1 MLTPEF
7 LASFLKA
14 AVLMA
19 TPLILA
25 ATGGVYAERSGIM
38 PVGIEGMML
47 VSSLMAVFGS
57 KITGNAFLGALIA
70 MATGGL
76 LSVIFAYL
84 TVSRGADQ
92 MVIGLSMNL
101 LALGLTNWLAPI
113 LTGGEMARVALF
125 PVLLPQSWHSIPIL
139 GPMIFAQPIIVWI
152 ALILPFISSR
162 ILYNTTWGLNI
173 RSVGENP
180 EAASA
185 AGLSVVKQ
193 RYLAVI
199 IQGVMAGLAG
209 SSLSLAEMGL
219 FVTNMTAGRGFIVL
233 ASHVVGRWDP
243 IFVALACLLFGSAD
257 AFAIRIQLFQIG
269 IPYQAIVVIPY
280 IITIIALAGLVGRT
294 NAPKALGK
302 FFKPSGG

>member
-1 MLTPEF
+1 MFTPDF
-7 LASFLKA
+7 LNSFLKA

-38 PVGIEGMML
+38 PIGIEGMML
-47 VSSLMAVFGS
+47 ASAFMAVVGS
-57 KITGNAFLGALIA
+57 KITGSALLGACFGILTGAALSLIF
-70 MATGGL
+70 
-76 LSVIFAYL
+76 SYL

-101 LALGLTNWLAPI
+101 LALGLTNWLSPI

-125 PVLLPQSWHSIPIL
+125 PVLTPPSWHTIPII
-139 GPMIFAQPIIVWI
+139 GPLIFAQPVIVWI
-152 ALILPFISSR
+152 ALILPFISSKV
-162 ILYNTTWGLNI
+162 LYNTTWGLNI

-180 EAASA
+180 DAAAA
-185 AGLSVVKQ
+185 AGLSVVRQ
-193 RYLAVI
+193 RYFGILIHGA
-199 IQGVMAGLAG
+199 MAGLAG
-209 SSLSLAEMGL
+209 SALSLAEMGL

-243 IFVALACLLFGSAD
+243 ISVALACLLFGTAD
-257 AFAIRIQLFQIG
+257 ALAIRVQLFQIG

-280 IITIIALAGLVGRT
+280 VITILALTGLVGRT

-302 FFKPSGG
+302 FYRPSAD